1 MGKVIQLKRD
11 ISRHWWVIEGALAH
25 RLGSHPGC
33 KSGPGRNRPRDSDAQ
48 RIHFMA
54 QLWLKELEG
63 QKPEAVFFFFK
74 FRSTKLS
81 KKIYPPLTSSQLKK
95 NFVLKSEGCC

>member
-63 QKPEAVFFFFK
+63 QKPEAVFFFF
-74 FRSTKLS
+74 
-81 KKIYPPLTSSQLKK
+81 
-95 NFVLKSEGCC
+95 